1 MTGLLAECVSYFAG
15 LQAHEY
21 ERDQPGMRLGEFFD
35 SVRGKWKTETP
46 PPQVREQSVQPCHW
60 PHSPSMAW
68 GRSPMSTHR
77 PPKHHWLGSDG
88 WRQEFRLLS
97 RFL

>member
-35 SVRGKWKTETP
+35 SVRGKWKTETGRQWADEIAKRRAGRQAGD
-46 PPQVREQSVQPCHW
+46 PQSQ
-60 PHSPSMAW
+60 SPSH
-68 GRSPMSTHR
+68 SNEQQQ
-77 PPKHHWLGSDG
+77 KQQQQ
-88 WRQEFRLLS
+88 QEGEGEQA
-97 RFL
+97 